1 MAGIIEDWKID
12 SKHIYDDDD
21 DDDDDERKIMFVY
34 AMDPLLCWYVHTYI
48 IHYKTFS

>member
-21 DDDDDERKIMFVY
+21 DDDDETIMMQKHHNLGLQALNTGLNKKWRV
-34 AMDPLLCWYVHTYI
+34 
-48 IHYKTFS
+48 S